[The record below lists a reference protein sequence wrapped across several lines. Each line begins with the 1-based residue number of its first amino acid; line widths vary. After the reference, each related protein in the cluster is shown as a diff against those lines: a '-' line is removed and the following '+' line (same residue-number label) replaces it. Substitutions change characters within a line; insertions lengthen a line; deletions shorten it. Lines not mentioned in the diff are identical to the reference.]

1 MKTIVLGIT
10 GSIACFKALD
20 LVQKLKPDFNI
31 EVIMTKNALNLIDK
45 KEFEAI
51 LKKKVHTGLFYPGF
65 DYHDY
70 LKREQSEHISLA
82 DMSDLFVIC
91 PATANTIGKIANGIA
106 DDLLTTSVMA
116 ASSPVLVCP
125 AMNCRMWE
133 NKILQKNISELKK
146 LGYSFVDPE
155 KGRLACGCSGIGRLA
170 DINKIAESIKSMIDK
185 KTILKNR
192 RIIVTAGATVEEI
205 DPVRVITNKSSGKMG
220 IYIAEEA
227 AKLGADVT
235 LIRGKTEVEPE
246 GKITDIQVSS
256 VDEML
261 DQIKKTLNKSH
272 AMIHA
277 AAVSD
282 FKLDENS
289 MSNKLIKNKK
299 IKSRENKSLS
309 LRLKPTIKI
318 INEIKKENKKIKLV
332 GFKAEYNVS
341 REELLKS
348 AHSLLKDSNADF
360 IVANDVGKGVF
371 GSENNDVYI
380 VGKSDKKKGKKINDK
395 TTHIKGSKR
404 DIANKILDL
413 IK

>member
-1 MKTIVLGIT
+1 
-10 GSIACFKALD
+10 
-20 LVQKLKPDFNI
+20 
-31 EVIMTKNALNLIDK
+31 
-45 KEFEAI
+45 
-51 LKKKVHTGLFYPGF
+51 
-65 DYHDY
+65 
-70 LKREQSEHISLA
+70 
-82 DMSDLFVIC
+82 
-91 PATANTIGKIANGIA
+91 
-106 DDLLTTSVMA
+106 
-116 ASSPVLVCP
+116 
-125 AMNCRMWE
+125 
-133 NKILQKNISELKK
+133 
-146 LGYSFVDPE
+146 
-155 KGRLACGCSGIGRLA
+155 
-170 DINKIAESIKSMIDK
+170 
-185 KTILKNR
+185 
-192 RIIVTAGATVEEI
+192 
-205 DPVRVITNKSSGKMG
+205 
-220 IYIAEEA
+220 
-227 AKLGADVT
+227 
-235 LIRGKTEVEPE
+235 
-246 GKITDIQVSS
+246 
-256 VDEML
+256 
-261 DQIKKTLNKSH
+261 
-272 AMIHA
+272 MIHA